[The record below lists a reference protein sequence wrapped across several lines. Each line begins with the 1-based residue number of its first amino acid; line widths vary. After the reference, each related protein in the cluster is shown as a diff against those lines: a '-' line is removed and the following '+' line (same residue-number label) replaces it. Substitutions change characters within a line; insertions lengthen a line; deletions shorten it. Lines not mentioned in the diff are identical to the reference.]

1 MRSQNA
7 GHEITIRGFMIML
20 QLSLQTLQRL
30 AEFDARLFLGINR
43 LHRHL
48 PLEKL
53 VRGISFTGDGHFYI
67 ALAIVLPLLYPEEGA
82 DFLMAGLLSFLME
95 LPLYWLLKR
104 SLKRRR
110 PFHVVQALAPLLK
123 PSDEFS
129 FPSGHTTAAFM
140 MAALVGVFFP
150 AALLPMVL
158 WASLI
163 GLSRVMLRVH
173 FISDV
178 LAGIVLGTTIAM
190 LSLFILG

>member
-1 MRSQNA
+1 
-7 GHEITIRGFMIML
+7 ML
-20 QLSLQTLQRL
+20 QLSLQALQRL

-48 PLEKL
+48 PLERL
-53 VRGISFTGDGHFYI
+53 VRGISFTGDGHFYVLI
-67 ALAIVLPLLYPEEGA
+67 AICLPVLYPEAGVR
-82 DFLMAGLLSFLME
+82 FLQAGLLSFLIE

-104 SLKRRR
+104 SCKRRR
-110 PFHVVQALAPLLK
+110 PFHVVQALAPLLQ

-150 AALLPMVL
+150 LAVLPMVL

-190 LSLFILG
+190 FSLFILGF

>member
-1 MRSQNA
+1 
-7 GHEITIRGFMIML
+7 MIML
-20 QLSLQTLQRL
+20 QLSLQALQRL

-53 VRGISFTGDGHFYI
+53 VRGISFTGDGHFYVAI
-67 ALAIVLPLLYPEEGA
+67 AILLPLLYPEEGA
-82 DFLMAGLLSFLME
+82 RFLQAGLFSFLIE
-95 LPLYWLLKR
+95 LPLYWWLKR
-104 SLKRRR
+104 TCKRRR

-150 AALLPMVL
+150 MALVPMML
-158 WASLI
+158 WAGMV

-178 LAGIVLGTTIAM
+178 LAGIVLGTAIALLALFLLG
-190 LSLFILG
+190 LSATSAT

>member
-1 MRSQNA
+1 
-7 GHEITIRGFMIML
+7 ML
-20 QLSLQTLQRL
+20 QLSLQALQRL

-43 LHRHL
+43 LHRHF

-53 VRGISFTGDGHFYI
+53 VRGISSTGDGHFYVL
-67 ALAIVLPLLYPEEGA
+67 LAISLPLLFPQAGIS
-82 DFLMAGLLSFLME
+82 FLMAGLLSFLLE

-104 SLKRRR
+104 SCKRRR
-110 PFHVVQALAPLLK
+110 PFHVVQALAPLLQ

-140 MAALVGVFFP
+140 MAALVSVFFP
-150 AALLPMVL
+150 AAMLLMYL
-158 WASLI
+158 WASLV

-178 LAGIVLGTTIAM
+178 LAGIVLGTAIAM
-190 LSLFILG
+190 LSLFILGF

>member
-1 MRSQNA
+1 
-7 GHEITIRGFMIML
+7 MIML
-20 QLSLQTLQRL
+20 QLSLQALQRL

-67 ALAIVLPLLYPEEGA
+67 ALAVILPLLYPEDGVN
-82 DFLMAGLLSFLME
+82 FLMAGLLSFLIE

-104 SLKRRR
+104 SCKRRR

-150 AALLPMVL
+150 AALLPMIV

-178 LAGIVLGTTIAM
+178 LAGIVLGTAIATV
-190 LSLFILG
+190 SLFVLGF